1 MPTTLTGWRTSGPR
15 RLAVQES
22 WVTTIPIAHP
32 LSTVRWPPM
41 TGRLS
46 EGCLSLAA
54 PASDLQSRRRR
65 GIGRALVAA
74 RLADATERGATTVV
88 SAPVPTVGGYGKHS
102 NSTACR
108 SSPHLLLPTNLTDSA
123 ARPEISGSPDPTN
136 PGPGKRSSPALSRRA
151 PQTKGFAARRR

>member
-65 GIGRALVAA
+65 GIGRALVAP
-74 RLADATERGATTVV
+74 RLADDRSAALQPV
-88 SAPVPTVGGYGKHS
+88 SAPVPTVGGYSKHS
-102 NSTACR
+102 NSAACR

-136 PGPGKRSSPALSRRA
+136 PGPGKCSSPALSRRA